1 MERTVTLRDQVTAG
15 LVAGIAGGI
24 LYDLFLFASAVAN
37 GAPAATAFPTMWT
50 FIASAVLG
58 PAAAANPAAPAAG
71 AVLNFA
77 VSIAW
82 ALGYVN
88 LVRSQPQLLTRP
100 FVSGIGFGIVV
111 WVFMQLVLLTSGL
124 YHRPSAGA
132 FGTSLVANLIFY
144 GLPVSYIVSRLLRR
158 A

>member
-37 GAPAATAFPTMWT
+37 GAPAATVMPAMWT
-50 FIASAVLG
+50 YIASAVIG
-58 PAAAANPAAPAAG
+58 PAASAKPAAPAIG
-71 AVLNFA
+71 GVLNFA

-82 ALGYVN
+82 GLGYVN

-111 WVFMQLVLLTSGL
+111 WVFMQLVLLTSEL

-132 FGTSLVANLIFY
+132 FWTSLVATVIFY
-144 GLPVSYIVSRLLRR
+144 GLPVSYVVSRLLRR